1 MIGLGISAVKSI
13 VASGLSSPLDI
24 DGLMGY
30 FDFSTLSG
38 NDGDACPL
46 PVTNLGSAGSAS
58 NVTAINGGPL
68 INDSLLSLRSL
79 DFDGVNDRVIIDT
92 NMVTTGK
99 PMTLFAVF
107 NSDNGTADCFF
118 TKDTV
123 DGSSQ
128 LRMDTTSTFTF
139 RSGGVSPQTI
149 TTNNTDNGSKSY
161 TYTAGVQEV
170 LVIRRDSDGTWYM
183 YNKLGDFIG
192 LQDSATAQSGA
203 DFEWG
208 VSGDIG
214 DSDFNGSI
222 GEIGMY
228 DADIGAAKASELAQF
243 LNAKW
248 S

>member
-1 MIGLGISAVKSI
+1 MLGLGSLMTTSSVFG
-13 VASGLSSPLDI
+13 GLSTPLDI
-24 DGLMGY
+24 PGLLGY
-30 FDFSTLSG
+30 FDFSTING
-38 NDGDACPL
+38 NDGDACPTPL
-46 PVTNLGSAGSAS
+46 QNLGSAGSS
-58 NVTAINGGPL
+58 SDITAINAGPL

-118 TKDTV
+118 TKDIV
-123 DGSSQ
+123 DGASQ

-139 RSGGVSPQTI
+139 RAAASAPATI
-149 TTNNTDNGSKSY
+149 TTNNTNNGSVSY
-161 TYTAGVQEV
+161 TYSTATKEV
-170 LVIRRDSDGTWYM
+170 LVIRRDSDGTWHM
-183 YNKLGDFIG
+183 YNGAGDFIG

-203 DFEWG
+203 NFEWG

-214 DSDFNGSI
+214 DNDFNGAI

-228 DADIGAAKASELAQF
+228 DADIGADQAVELAKF
-243 LNAKW
+243 LDSKW